1 MKLIRFFIL
10 GVFVLVYVQ
19 LAAQDE
25 YHAEIGVN
33 GGGSYYLGDANSQLF
48 NNMQF
53 AYSGFFR
60 YCINPRLAAKIEIA
74 NTVVSGTGFKKNQ
87 ALATDVVGEFNF
99 FDLEKNEY
107 KRFSKTFSPYIFAGF
122 GMMNYNGTDTVNSV
136 SKPRFT
142 PSIPFGLGMKVK
154 LGKRFNL
161 NVQWTTRLLLA
172 DNLENVQSL
181 NNSNKLNGGNPFN
194 NDILSTFTIG
204 ISVDIWKKLCDCENS
219 AVLKDSHKFRK
230 K

>member
-1 MKLIRFFIL
+1 MKMKLIRFLIL

-48 NNMQF
+48 NNTQF

-60 YCINPRLAAKIEIA
+60 YCLNPRLAAKIEIA
-74 NTVVSGTGFKKNQ
+74 NTVVSGTGFKNQ
-87 ALATDVVGEFNF
+87 ALATDVCGEFNF
-99 FDLEKNEY
+99 FDLEKSEF
-107 KRFSKTFSPYIFAGF
+107 KQFSKTFSPYIFGGF
-122 GMMNYNGTDTVNSV
+122 GGVAYSRSFNM
-136 SKPRFT
+136 
-142 PSIPFGLGMKVK
+142 SIPFGIGMKVK
-154 LGKRFNL
+154 LGNRLNFNA
-161 NVQWTTRLLLA
+161 QWTTRLLLA
-172 DNLENVQSL
+172 DNLEGL
-181 NNSNKLNGGNPFN
+181 PEFNNSNGLNGTNIFN

-204 ISVDIWKKLCDCENS
+204 LSVDIWKKLCDCENS
-219 AVLKDSHKFRK
+219 SVLKDSHKFRK

>member
-10 GVFVLVYVQ
+10 GVFALLSVH

-60 YCINPRLAAKIEIA
+60 YCLNPRLAAKIEIA
-74 NTVVSGTGFKKNQ
+74 NTVVSETGFKNQ
-87 ALATDVVGEFNF
+87 ARATDVCGEFNF

-107 KRFSKTFSPYIFAGF
+107 KQFSKTFSPYIFGGF
-122 GMMNYNGTDTVNSV
+122 GGVVYSQ
-136 SKPRFT
+136 SFT
-142 PSIPFGLGMKVK
+142 MSIPFGIGMKVK
-154 LGKRFNL
+154 LGNRLNFNA
-161 NVQWTTRLLLA
+161 QWTTRLLLA
-172 DNLENVQSL
+172 DNLEGL
-181 NNSNKLNGGNPFN
+181 PAFNNSHGLNGTNLFN

-204 ISVDIWKKLCDCENS
+204 LSVDIWKKLCDCENS
-219 AVLKDSHKFRK
+219 SVIKDSNKLRK

>member
-1 MKLIRFFIL
+1 MKLIRFLIL
-10 GVFVLVYVQ
+10 GVFTLVSVQ

-60 YCINPRLAAKIEIA
+60 YCFNPRLAAKIEIT
-74 NTVVSGTGFKKNQ
+74 NTVVSGTGFKNQ
-87 ALATDVVGEFNF
+87 ALATDVCGEFNF
-99 FDLEKNEY
+99 FDLEKNEF
-107 KRFSKTFSPYIFAGF
+107 KQFSKTFSPYIFGGF
-122 GMMNYNGTDTVNSV
+122 GGVAYSRSFNM
-136 SKPRFT
+136 
-142 PSIPFGLGMKVK
+142 SIPFGIGMKIK
-154 LGKRFNL
+154 LGNRLNFNA
-161 NVQWTTRLLLA
+161 QWTTRLLLA
-172 DNLENVQSL
+172 DNLEGL
-181 NNSNKLNGGNPFN
+181 PEFNNSHGLNGTNLFN

-204 ISVDIWKKLCDCENS
+204 LSVDIWKKLCDCENS
-219 AVLKDSHKFRK
+219 SVLKDNHKFRK

>member
-10 GVFVLVYVQ
+10 GVFTLVSVQ

-74 NTVVSGTGFKKNQ
+74 NTVVSGTGFKNQ
-87 ALATDVVGEFNF
+87 ALATDVCGEFNF

-107 KRFSKTFSPYIFAGF
+107 KQFSKTFSPYIFGGF
-122 GMMNYNGTDTVNSV
+122 GGVVYKGNESNNNQS
-136 SKPRFT
+136 FT
-142 PSIPFGLGMKVK
+142 MSIPFGVGMKVK
-154 LGKRFNL
+154 LGHRLNFNA
-161 NVQWTTRLLLA
+161 QWTTRLLLA
-172 DNLENVQSL
+172 DNLERMSTL
-181 NNSNKLNGGNPFN
+181 NNYPKLNGTNIFN

-204 ISVDIWKKLCDCENS
+204 LSVDIWKKLCDCENS
-219 AVLKDSHKFRK
+219 AVNKDSHKFRK